1 MNAWALLPASLH
13 VTTPRLQPSALPLI
27 SHPGAAPA
35 LAGTTSYGI
44 SMELQSAR
52 VGALPQGHPPPTA
65 MHPPAPLALCQSEMD
80 VLHPKVTPWPQR
92 QILIAMRQQ
101 WGAKT
106 SVRDPWGKER
116 VCHSTTPPAACTA
129 SSASCP
135 AHRIHESLRWEKTS
149 EVIRSNH

>member
-13 VTTPRLQPSALPLI
+13 VTTPQLQPSALPLI
-27 SHPGAAPA
+27 SHSGAAPA

-65 MHPPAPLALCQSEMD
+65 MYPPAPRALCQSEMD

-92 QILIAMRQQ
+92 QILIAMRHQ
-101 WGAKT
+101 WGGQNI
-106 SVRDPWGKER
+106 SER
-116 VCHSTTPPAACTA
+116 PMG
-129 SSASCP
+129 
-135 AHRIHESLRWEKTS
+135 
-149 EVIRSNH
+149 